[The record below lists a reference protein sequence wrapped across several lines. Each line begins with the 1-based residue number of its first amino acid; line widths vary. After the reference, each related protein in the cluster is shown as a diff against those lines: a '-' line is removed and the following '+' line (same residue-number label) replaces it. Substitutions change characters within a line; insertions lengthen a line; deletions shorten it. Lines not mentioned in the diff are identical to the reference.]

1 MRPQVIIATTV
12 WTRVLSVGTVHGG
25 AEERGVSALR
35 QSVHPASGAMVHWRV
50 HNGGASPTAKL
61 HLTVH

>member
-35 QSVHPASGAMVHWRV
+35 QRVHPAMVHWRV